1 MTETRIELPWWPPD
15 PNEPIG
21 TDRARQLVAALRLV
35 ARPVVDAAE
44 ADLRS
49 RLDPDTGIVRR
60 GAPLH
65 YLARVRF
72 GLEMRSVCV
81 GTVYQAA
88 SGDALQNS
96 IQLHRDG
103 VLRWR
108 RDGTAR

>member
-1 MTETRIELPWWPPD
+1 MVQD
-15 PNEPIG
+15 
-21 TDRARQLVAALRLV
+21 
-35 ARPVVDAAE
+35 AE

-49 RLDPDTGIVRR
+49 RLEPDTEIVRS

-65 YLARVRF
+65 YLARITF
-72 GLEMRSVCV
+72 GPEMRSLCV
-81 GTVYQAA
+81 GVVYQAA

-108 RDGTAR
+108 RGKGSLGYQRDTP